1 MTILYNTTKDKLGNS
16 YEPQYLVD
24 GKPGKLP
31 AEIIELA
38 IVDNPRPQIT
48 DTQTAKSEWIIDVEQ
63 KEYRKEWTVREL
75 TKRELAPTVITK
87 AQGLLML
94 KQLGM
99 YEQFQLGMQSATEE
113 EKIVFEATKEWNI
126 NNELITKMQANFGM
140 TDEEKYDFFINAS
153 KIVI

>member
-1 MTILYNTTKDKLGNS
+1 MTILYNTTTEKLGQRFN
-16 YEPQYLVD
+16 PQYLVD
-24 GKPGKLP
+24 GKPGILP
-31 AEIIELA
+31 NHIVELA
-38 IVDNPRPQIT
+38 IVETERPLT
-48 DTQTAKSEWIIDVEQ
+48 TETQTASQEWVIDTEQ
-63 KEYRKEWTVREL
+63 REYRQEWAVIEL
-75 TKRELAPTVITK
+75 TKQELAPNVITK

-126 NNELITKMQANFGM
+126 NNELITKMQSNFGM
-140 TDEEKYDFFINAS
+140 SDDEKYDFFINAS